1 MADRVPLSGRVPA
14 PGLLHCSLNFPLCK
28 LNVKW
33 LAALPRAPVFGRAAC
48 FAGSAKG
55 AGFRQLL
62 LGFSGKLPRV
72 TERILGTNHRTQVG
86 IIGAGPAGLFLS
98 HLLHLQG
105 IESIIVEARSRQY
118 VEDRV
123 RAGVLE
129 QNTAD
134 LMIETGVGER
144 LKREGLVHYGIEL
157 RFHGRSHRINFQ
169 ELAGGKGVTIYGQ
182 NHVTADLADAR
193 LAAGGRLFYEAEGA
207 TIHDFSDTTLG
218 PHPHLL
224 PKIRYR
230 FEGESHEIHCDFI
243 AGCDGFHG
251 ICRPSI
257 PENALKIYERIY
269 PFGWLGILAEAPPS
283 NDELI
288 YTYHERGFALL
299 SMRSPTLSR
308 LYVQCSPEEDINEWP
323 DERIWQ
329 ELHKRLATA
338 NGKWKLTEGPVL
350 QKGVTGM
357 RSFVAEPMQYGRL
370 FLAGDAAHIVPPT
383 GAKGLNLAVT
393 DVQVLSRALAEFYHS
408 GKRDLLDKYSA
419 ICLRRVWKVQ
429 RFSWWM
435 TSMLHRF
442 PDENAFDR
450 RRQLAELDYVTS
462 SRAASQSLAENYVG
476 LPMEWTGH

>member
-1 MADRVPLSGRVPA
+1 
-14 PGLLHCSLNFPLCK
+14 

-230 FEGESHEIHCDFI
+230 FEGEPHEIHCDFI

-329 ELHKRLATA
+329 ELHKRLATT